1 VASQDASTWTL
12 ATGRLGS
19 LSLVLLALAATAP
32 LTVVTAAVPAA
43 HARGE
48 AGFVAPAFVA
58 VGLILLLFATGYAAM
73 SGRGPHSGALYAFVA
88 RGLGRPV
95 GIGSSW
101 IALTAY
107 QALQIGLYG
116 AVGAAAAPLL
126 AAWFGATAPWWI
138 VAAVCWLA
146 VAVCGTVRID
156 VVAGLLG
163 LLVLVELA
171 VIGGVAAASLLHP
184 ADGRITWAGLVP
196 PDGPADRPAL
206 GLLLVVA
213 AFAFVGFETTAA
225 FGEEAIRPRRS
236 GRSTY
241 AVVLLL
247 GVLYAV
253 ASWAMSLAAGPQVAA
268 LAAARGPELWFDLA
282 GERFAPWAVT
292 LGRILVL
299 TGLLAAL
306 VSLHHVIARYAFAL
320 SREGLLP
327 RPLGRARRRT
337 YAPRAASLTQSTI
350 AAAAIVTAAVLDPDP
365 PTEMF
370 RWLTVTGAVGVLLLL
385 VATALAT
392 LIFLNRSPSGES
404 VWVRFLAPGLATV
417 GLGALAYLAF
427 AHLPTLFGVPAGAPL
442 VWIVPAGYGSVLLVG
457 VGYGYGLRKLRPIR
471 YAGIGLGGSA
481 VVVTP
486 SVPKSAR
493 PRRDVPR
500 PDVPKPRTPGAHR
513 PDRVQR

>member
-1 VASQDASTWTL
+1 MAPQDASTWTL

-19 LSLVLLALAATAP
+19 LSLVLLALAATTP
-32 LTVVTAAVPAA
+32 LTVVTTAVPAA

-48 AGFVAPAFVA
+48 TGFVPAGFVA
-58 VGLILLLFATGYAAM
+58 VGLIVLCFATGYAAM
-73 SGRGPHSGALYAFVA
+73 SGRGPHAGALYAFIA

-95 GIGSSW
+95 GVGGAW
-101 IALTAY
+101 VALIAY
-107 QALQIGLYG
+107 HALQIGLYG

-126 AAWFGATAPWWI
+126 TAWFGAAAPWWL
-138 VAAVCWLA
+138 VAAICWLV
-146 VAVCGTVRID
+146 VAVCGTARVD

-171 VIGGVAAASLLHP
+171 VIGGVAVASLLHP
-184 ADGRITWAGLVP
+184 SDGRITWAGMVP
-196 PDGPADRPAL
+196 PGGPADRPAL
-206 GLLLVVA
+206 GLLLVAA
-213 AFAFVGFETTAA
+213 AFAFVGFEATAA

-247 GVLYAV
+247 AVLYPI
-253 ASWAMSLAAGPQVAA
+253 ASWAMSVAAGPQVAA
-268 LAAARGPELWFDLA
+268 LAAARGPELWFDLT

-292 LGRILVL
+292 LGRMLVL
-299 TGLLAAL
+299 TGLLAGL
-306 VSLHHVIARYAFAL
+306 VALHHVIARYAFAL

-337 YAPRAASLTQSTI
+337 SAPRAASLTQSTI

-365 PTEMF
+365 PTEMV
-370 RWLTVTGAVGVLLLL
+370 RWLTVTGALGMFLLLT
-385 VATALAT
+385 ATALAT
-392 LIFLNRSPSGES
+392 LIFLNRSPSGEN

-427 AHLPTLFGVPAGAPL
+427 AQLPTLLGVPGRAPL
-442 VWIVPAGYGSVLLVG
+442 VWIVPAGYALVLLAG
-457 VGYGYGLRKLRPIR
+457 MGYGHGLRKARPIR

-481 VVVTP
+481 VVGTP
-486 SVPKSAR
+486 SVPKQS
-493 PRRDVPR
+493 
-500 PDVPKPRTPGAHR
+500 VPKQRAPGAHR
-513 PDRVQR
+513 PERVKR